1 MAQKKGQ
8 TGNPNGRP
16 KGKPNK
22 VTAEMKE
29 KIQLFVESNF
39 ETIQKDF
46 DNVDAKDR
54 LIIFERLLKYVIP
67 AKVEQENISP
77 EEVPEQIN
85 IIIDGTRIDLTK
97 QPPGIL
103 RIISQNY
110 IP

>member
-1 MAQKKGQ
+1 MGQKKGQ

-29 KIQLFVESNF
+29 KIQLFVASNF

-46 DNVDAKDR
+46 ENVDAKDR

-67 AKVEQENISP
+67 TKIEQENVKPDES
-77 EEVPEQIN
+77 PEQIN

-97 QPPGIL
+97 
-103 RIISQNY
+103 
-110 IP
+110 

>member
-16 KGKPNK
+16 KGTKNK

-67 AKVEQENISP
+67 AKVEQENINPDGVS
-77 EEVPEQIN
+77 EQIN
-85 IIIDGTRIDLTK
+85 IIIDGTKIDLTK
-97 QPPGIL
+97 
-103 RIISQNY
+103 
-110 IP
+110 

>member
-16 KGKPNK
+16 KGTPNK

-67 AKVEQENISP
+67 TKIEQENVKPDES
-77 EEVPEQIN
+77 PEQIN

-97 QPPGIL
+97 
-103 RIISQNY
+103 
-110 IP
+110 

>member
-1 MAQKKGQ
+1 MKPKGLPKTGGRKKGV
-8 TGNPNGRP
+8 N
-16 KGKPNK
+16 NK
-22 VTAEMKE
+22 VTALMKE

-67 AKVEQENISP
+67 AKVEQENIMP
-77 EEVPEQIN
+77 EEQTEQIN

-97 QPPGIL
+97 
-103 RIISQNY
+103 
-110 IP
+110 

>member
-1 MAQKKGQ
+1 MYCKYVNNIQKHKIMAQRKGQ

-29 KIQLFVESNF
+29 KIHSFVVSNF

-67 AKVEQENISP
+67 TKIEQENIIP
-77 EEVPEQIN
+77 EEQLQQIN
-85 IIIDGTRIDLTK
+85 ISIAGEMIDLTK
-97 QPPGIL
+97 
-103 RIISQNY
+103 
-110 IP
+110 

>member
-97 QPPGIL
+97 
-103 RIISQNY
+103 
-110 IP
+110 

>member
-1 MAQKKGQ
+1 MGQKKGQ

-16 KGKPNK
+16 KGTPNK

-39 ETIQKDF
+39 ETLQKDF

-67 AKVEQENISP
+67 TKIEQENVKPDES
-77 EEVPEQIN
+77 PEQIN

-97 QPPGIL
+97 
-103 RIISQNY
+103 
-110 IP
+110 

>member
-1 MAQKKGQ
+1 MGQKKGQ

-16 KGKPNK
+16 KGTPNK

-67 AKVEQENISP
+67 TKIEQENVKPDES
-77 EEVPEQIN
+77 PEQIN

-97 QPPGIL
+97 
-103 RIISQNY
+103 
-110 IP
+110 

>member
-16 KGKPNK
+16 KGTPNK

-67 AKVEQENISP
+67 TKIEQENIIP
-77 EEVPEQIN
+77 EEQLQQIN
-85 IIIDGTRIDLTK
+85 ISIAGEKIDLTK
-97 QPPGIL
+97 
-103 RIISQNY
+103 
-110 IP
+110 

>member
-1 MAQKKGQ
+1 MCCKYVNNIQKHIVMAQKKGQ
-8 TGNPNGRP
+8 TGNPSGRP
-16 KGKPNK
+16 KGTPNK

-67 AKVEQENISP
+67 TKIEQENVKPDES
-77 EEVPEQIN
+77 PEQIN

-97 QPPGIL
+97 
-103 RIISQNY
+103 
-110 IP
+110 

>member
-16 KGKPNK
+16 KGTPNK

-67 AKVEQENISP
+67 AKIEQENIIP
-77 EEVPEQIN
+77 EEQLQQIN
-85 IIIDGTRIDLTK
+85 ISIAGEKIDLTK
-97 QPPGIL
+97 
-103 RIISQNY
+103 
-110 IP
+110 

>member
-1 MAQKKGQ
+1 MAQRKGQ

-29 KIQLFVESNF
+29 KIHSFVVSNF

-67 AKVEQENISP
+67 TKIEQENIIP
-77 EEVPEQIN
+77 EEQLQQIN
-85 IIIDGTRIDLTK
+85 ISIAGEMIDLTK
-97 QPPGIL
+97 
-103 RIISQNY
+103 
-110 IP
+110 

>member
-1 MAQKKGQ
+1 MGQKKGQ

-29 KIQLFVESNF
+29 KIQLFVASNF

-46 DNVDAKDR
+46 ENVDAKDR

-67 AKVEQENISP
+67 AKVEQENLKID
-77 EEVPEQIN
+77 EFPEQIN
-85 IIIDGTRIDLTK
+85 IIIDGKRVDL
-97 QPPGIL
+97 
-103 RIISQNY
+103 SE
-110 IP
+110 

>member
-8 TGNPNGRP
+8 TGNPSGRP
-16 KGKPNK
+16 KGTPNK

-67 AKVEQENISP
+67 TKIEQENVKPDES
-77 EEVPEQIN
+77 PEQIN

-97 QPPGIL
+97 
-103 RIISQNY
+103 
-110 IP
+110 

>member
-85 IIIDGTRIDLTK
+85 IIIDGTRIDLDRK
-97 QPPGIL
+97 
-103 RIISQNY
+103 SVV
-110 IP
+110 